1 MAGLSTDEI
10 MGIALEMAGMHHPPA
25 DSAIYVEG
33 AELSKVMFGIDI
45 GAAELL
51 LARQLG
57 CDGVIAHHPAG
68 GSAQLNYPEV
78 LTRHVELM
86 VEHGVSPTAAR
97 DAIQAM
103 MTRALLRAQTQNFD
117 HVPSVARLLEMPF
130 LNVHLPLDEVGRR
143 IMVDAIERHIESL
156 GCPASVQDALDAL
169 LTLPE
174 FANAPTRIMVPVGA
188 VDRPLGRVA
197 VVHGAGTNGG
207 YAVARTYFEH
217 GVDTV
222 LYIHVAPDE
231 AQRLR
236 SETRGNLIVSGH
248 ISSDMVGINQFVA
261 KLEERGVEIV
271 RMSGLEQWGAAQP
284 GPEEPESGQ
293 PKPEEPA
300 PEEPAGEDEPSPSR
314 LLEPIVVPAAV
325 ETAAN
330 AEPEARPEP
339 APGTSIRTDTQELP
353 EINTD
358 EPRPNPEGTAELPKA
373 AEREEQEETSEAE
386 TPPPT

>member
-10 MGIALEMAGMHHPPA
+10 MGIALEMAGMHHPPG

-33 AELSKVMFGIDI
+33 GSLSKVMFGIDI
-45 GAAELL
+45 GTAELL

-57 CDGVIAHHPAG
+57 CDGVIAHHPSG

-97 DAIQAM
+97 DAIQSM

-117 HVPSVARLLEMPF
+117 HVPSVARLLGMPF
-130 LNVHLPLDEVGRR
+130 LNVHMPLDEVGRR
-143 IMVDAIERHIESL
+143 IMVETIEQHIESL
-156 GCPASVQDALDAL
+156 GRPASVQDAIDAL

-188 VDRPLGRVA
+188 VDRPLGRIA

-207 YAVARTYFEH
+207 YTVARTYFEH

-222 LYIHVAPDE
+222 LYIHVAPEE

-236 SETRGNLIVSGH
+236 ADTRGNLIVSGH

-261 KLEERGVEIV
+261 KLEERGVEVV
-271 RMSGLEQWGAAQP
+271 RMSGLELWGAA
-284 GPEEPESGQ
+284 EPAV
-293 PKPEEPA
+293 EEPA
-300 PEEPAGEDEPSPSR
+300 DEDEAAPPRS
-314 LLEPIVVPAAV
+314 LEPIVIPAVV
-325 ETAAN
+325 ETDSRSDS
-330 AEPEARPEP
+330 EAMHEP

-353 EINTD
+353 EVSV
-358 EPRPNPEGTAELPKA
+358 EPPPTVPEGTAKLPKTGDQT
-373 AEREEQEETSEAE
+373 EQTEQDDESEAE
-386 TPPPT
+386 NPPPT

>member
-33 AELSKVMFGIDI
+33 TGLSKVMFGIDI
-45 GAAELL
+45 GSAELL

-68 GSAQLNYPEV
+68 GSAQLNFPEV

-97 DAIQAM
+97 DAIQSM
-103 MTRALLRAQTQNFD
+103 MTRALLRAQSQNFD
-117 HVPSVARLLEMPF
+117 HVPSVARLLDMPF

-143 IMVDAIERHIESL
+143 IMVDAIERQVASL
-156 GCPASVQDALDAL
+156 GHPASVQDAIDAL

-188 VDRPLGRVA
+188 VDRPLGRIA
-197 VVHGAGTNGG
+197 IVHGAGTNGG
-207 YAVARTYFEH
+207 YAVARTYYEH
-217 GVDTV
+217 GVYTV
-222 LYIHVAPDE
+222 LYIHVAPED

-236 SETRGNLIVSGH
+236 SDTRGNLIVSGH
-248 ISSDMVGINQFVA
+248 ISSDMIGINQFVA

-271 RMSGLEQWGAAQP
+271 RMSGLEQWGADQP
-284 GPEEPESGQ
+284 AVEEANIEDAELEQPVVAEES
-293 PKPEEPA
+293 
-300 PEEPAGEDEPSPSR
+300 SPPR
-314 LLEPIVVPAAV
+314 LLEPIVIPAII
-325 ETAAN
+325 ETETST
-330 AEPEARPEP
+330 EPENVAEP

-353 EINTD
+353 EVKVEETSSV
-358 EPRPNPEGTAELPKA
+358 PEGTAKLPSTA
-373 AEREEQEETSEAE
+373 NMDEDEESEVE
-386 TPPPT
+386 SPPPT

>member
-33 AELSKVMFGIDI
+33 TGLSKVMFGIDI
-45 GAAELL
+45 GTAELL

-68 GSAQLNYPEV
+68 GSAQLNFPEV

-97 DAIQAM
+97 DAIQSM
-103 MTRALLRAQTQNFD
+103 MTRALLRAQSQNFD
-117 HVPSVARLLEMPF
+117 HVPSVARLLDMPF

-143 IMVDAIERHIESL
+143 IMVDTIGRHCESL
-156 GCPASVQDALDAL
+156 GRPASVQDAIDAL

-197 VVHGAGTNGG
+197 IVHGAGTNGG
-207 YAVARTYFEH
+207 YAVARTYYEH
-217 GVDTV
+217 SIDTV
-222 LYIHVAPDE
+222 LYIHVAPED

-236 SETRGNLIVSGH
+236 SDTRGNLIVSGH
-248 ISSDMVGINQFVA
+248 ISSDMIGINQFVA

-271 RMSGLEQWGAAQP
+271 RMSGLEQWGTDQP
-284 GPEEPESGQ
+284 AVEEANIEDAEPEQ
-293 PKPEEPA
+293 PVVAEEN
-300 PEEPAGEDEPSPSR
+300 SPLR
-314 LLEPIVVPAAV
+314 LLEPIVIPATI
-325 ETAAN
+325 ETETGT
-330 AEPEARPEP
+330 EPEDVPEP

-353 EINTD
+353 EVNVEETSSV
-358 EPRPNPEGTAELPKA
+358 PEGTAKLPSTV
-373 AEREEQEETSEAE
+373 EMDEDEEPEAE